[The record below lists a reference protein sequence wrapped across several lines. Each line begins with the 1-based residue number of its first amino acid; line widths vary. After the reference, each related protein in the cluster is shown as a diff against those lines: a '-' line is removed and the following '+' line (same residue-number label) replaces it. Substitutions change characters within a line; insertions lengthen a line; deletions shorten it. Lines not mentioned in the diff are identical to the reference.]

1 MSTDKPYEQPAA
13 AERPTAQ
20 MDAQTSKLVAS
31 SKIMMVDDE
40 PINMR
45 VLQLHLT
52 AQGYG
57 RFVSVTD
64 STQAMATIRSERP
77 SVLLLDLNMPEVSG
91 LEILSEVRADDELK
105 QLPVIVLTSSND
117 PETKVEALQLG
128 ATDFLPKPVD
138 ANELALRMKNT
149 IVARAYE
156 QRLMHFDSLTNLPN
170 RLYFSRLLQRVIK
183 SPASASGKVTLLLFN
198 INRFKSIND
207 TYGSE
212 KGDDVLW
219 AFSQRLQVVFDHAQD
234 TSPLQKS
241 TLKTHC
247 IARLGGARFG
257 VLVQFPGSG
266 SSDAGLQKWLPLVI
280 EELEKPFVVDE
291 QDVYI
296 STSVGASALDA
307 SARTVENLINNAET
321 AMRYAKNQQSPGY
334 ALYSA
339 DMMSLARQALRME
352 NAMRT
357 ALANDEMALMY
368 QPKVDVRTGEIL
380 GAEALLRWE
389 SPELGFVSPVDFIPV
404 AESTGMIVA
413 IGHWVLETACKQ
425 TVEFRRD
432 CKPDFKIAVN
442 VSIRQLY
449 ESGFHDSVDDVLKR
463 TGLPP
468 EALII
473 ELTENMIMDD
483 VEANIGKLSLL
494 RDLGVGISVDDFGT
508 GYSSLSYLQ
517 RFPIDQLKIDRSFIM
532 EIETAD
538 AKAPIVKA
546 IVSLAHDLEL
556 SVVAEGIEEQVQLD
570 HIRMLG
576 CEEYQ
581 GYLKSR
587 PLSAID
593 FQQLMQEELRK
604 CA

>member
-1 MSTDKPYEQPAA
+1 
-13 AERPTAQ
+13 
-20 MDAQTSKLVAS
+20 
-31 SKIMMVDDE
+31 MMVDDE

-64 STQAMATIRSERP
+64 STQAMDRIRAERP
-77 SVLLLDLNMPEVSG
+77 SVLLLDLNMPEVTG
-91 LEILSEVRADDELK
+91 LEILSAVRADKELK

-117 PETKVEALQLG
+117 TETKVEALQRG

-156 QRLMHFDSLTNLPN
+156 QRLMHFDALTNLPN
-170 RLYFSRLLQRVIK
+170 RMYFSRLVQKIMKV
-183 SPASASGKVTLLLFN
+183 SPSSTRKVALLLFN

-207 TYGSE
+207 TFGSE
-212 KGDDVLW
+212 QGDDVLW
-219 AFSQRLQVVFDHAQD
+219 AFSQRLQMVLDHSQAI
-234 TSPLQKS
+234 SPLQS
-241 TLKTHC
+241 NMLKIHC
-247 IARLGGARFG
+247 VARLGGARFG
-257 VLVQFPGSG
+257 VLIQCPGSNC
-266 SSDAGLQKWLPLVI
+266 SMASVQEWLPLI
-280 EELEKPFVVDE
+280 IAELEKPFVVE
-291 QDVYI
+291 QQDVYV
-296 STSVGASALDA
+296 STSVGASALDENA
-307 SARTVENLINNAET
+307 NTVENLINNAET
-321 AMRYAKNQQSPGY
+321 AMRFAKEQQSPGY
-334 ALYSA
+334 AFYTS
-339 DMMSLARQALRME
+339 DMMSMARRALRME

-357 ALANDEMALMY
+357 ALSNNEMELLY
-368 QPKVDVRTGEIL
+368 QPKVDVRTDMIC
-380 GAEALLRWE
+380 GAEALLRWQN
-389 SPELGFVSPVDFIPV
+389 PELGFISPVEFIPV
-404 AESTGMIVA
+404 AESSGMIVA
-413 IGHWVLETACKQ
+413 IGLWVMETACLQ
-425 TVEFRRD
+425 AVEYRRD
-432 CKPDFKIAVN
+432 CNPDFKIAVN

-449 ESGFHDSVDDVLKR
+449 EAGFIESVDATLKH

-468 EALII
+468 EALMI

-483 VEANIGKLSLL
+483 VEGNIGKLCQL

-532 EIETAD
+532 EIVDAD
-538 AKAPIVKA
+538 AMAPIVKA
-546 IVSLAHDLEL
+546 IVSLAHDLNL
-556 SVVAEGIEEQVQLD
+556 SVVAEGVEEEAQLQ
-570 HIRMLG
+570 HIRKLG

-587 PLSAID
+587 PLSVAE
-593 FQQLMQEELRK
+593 FRRLLMEEVRK

>member
-1 MSTDKPYEQPAA
+1 MSMGNTPPKPG
-13 AERPTAQ
+13 AEDRPIAQ
-20 MDAQTSKLVAS
+20 IDAQTRKLMAS

-64 STQAMATIRSERP
+64 STKAMAAIRSERP
-77 SVLLLDLNMPEVSG
+77 SVLLLDLNMPDVSG
-91 LEILSEVRADDELK
+91 LEILSEVRSDDELK

-128 ATDFLPKPVD
+128 ANDFLPKPVD

-156 QRLMHFDSLTNLPN
+156 QRLMHFDALTNLPN
-170 RLYFSRLLQRVIK
+170 RLYFSRLLQKLMK
-183 SPASASGKVTLLLFN
+183 SPSGAVGRVALLLFN

-207 TYGSE
+207 TFGSE
-212 KGDDVLW
+212 QGDDVLW
-219 AFSQRLQVVFDHAQD
+219 AFSQRMQVVFDHAQRI
-234 TSPLQKS
+234 SPLEKE
-241 TLKTHC
+241 TFKTHC

-257 VLVQFPGSG
+257 VLIQFPGKECQE
-266 SSDAGLQKWLPLVI
+266 ANIKEWLPLI
-280 EELEKPFVVDE
+280 IAELEKPFIVE
-291 QDVYI
+291 QQDVYV
-296 STSVGASALDA
+296 STSVGASALD
-307 SARTVENLINNAET
+307 SNARTVEALINNAET
-321 AMRYAKNQQSPGY
+321 AMRFAKEQQSPGY

-339 DMMSLARQALRME
+339 DMMSMARRALRME

-357 ALANDEMALMY
+357 ALVNKEMALLY
-368 QPKVDVRTGEIL
+368 QPKVNVRTGMIS

-389 SPELGFVSPVDFIPV
+389 NPDLGFVSPVEFIPV

-413 IGHWVLETACKQ
+413 IGHWVLEEACRQ
-425 TVEFRRD
+425 AVIFRQE
-432 CKPDFKIAVN
+432 CNPDFKIAVN

-449 ESGFHDSVDDVLKR
+449 EAGFHESVKTTLKR
-463 TGLPP
+463 TGLPSK
-468 EALII
+468 ALII

-483 VEANIGKLSLL
+483 VEGNIGKLSLL
-494 RDLGVGISVDDFGT
+494 RDLGVEISVDDFGT
-508 GYSSLSYLQ
+508 GYSSLSYLL

-532 EIETAD
+532 DIASAD
-538 AKAPIVKA
+538 EKAPIVKA

-556 SVVAEGIEEQVQLD
+556 TVVAEGIEEQVQLD
-570 HIRMLG
+570 HIRRLG

-587 PLSAID
+587 PVSAD
-593 FQQLMQEELRK
+593 VFQQLMLADMKK

>member
-1 MSTDKPYEQPAA
+1 MSDKVPAQRA
-13 AERPTAQ
+13 ADPVPDQ
-20 MDAQTSKLVAS
+20 MDTQTRKLVAS

-64 STQAMATIRSERP
+64 STQALAIIRSERP
-77 SVLLLDLNMPEVSG
+77 SVLLLDLNMPDVSG
-91 LEILSEVRADDELK
+91 LEILSEVRNDEELK

-117 PETKVEALQLG
+117 PETKVQALRLG

-149 IVARAYE
+149 IVSRAYE
-156 QRLMHFDSLTNLPN
+156 QRLMNFDALTNLPN
-170 RLYFSRLLQRVIK
+170 RMYFFGLVQRLVK
-183 SPASASGKVTLLLFN
+183 ATPAHTDRLSLLLIN
-198 INRFKSIND
+198 IDRFKSIND
-207 TYGSE
+207 TFGSDR
-212 KGDDVLW
+212 GDDVLW
-219 AFSQRLQVVFDHAQD
+219 SFSQRLQDVFDKTHE
-234 TSPLQKS
+234 TFPLKDIVDMEP
-241 TLKTHC
+241 HC

-257 VLVQFPGSG
+257 VLLNFRQALTDESALE
-266 SSDAGLQKWLPLVI
+266 DWLPSVI
-280 EELEKPFVVDE
+280 ADLEIPFVVE
-291 QDVYI
+291 QQDVYM
-296 STSVGASALDA
+296 SVSAGVSSLDA
-307 SARTVENLINNAET
+307 DTRSVESLINNAET
-321 AMRYAKNQQSPGY
+321 AMRFAQKRQPPGF
-334 ALYSA
+334 AFYSV
-339 DMMSLARQALRME
+339 DMMLIAKRALRIE

-357 ALANDEMALMY
+357 ALVNDEMSLVY
-368 QPKVDVRTGEIL
+368 QPKVDVSTGAIN
-380 GAEALLRWE
+380 GAEALLRWDT
-389 SPELGFVSPVDFIPV
+389 PDLGSISPVEFIPV
-404 AESTGMIVA
+404 AESSGMIVA
-413 IGHWVLETACKQ
+413 IGQWVLETACLQ
-425 TVEFRRD
+425 AIAFRRN
-432 CKPDFKIAVN
+432 CNPEFKMAVN

-449 ESGFHDSVDDVLKR
+449 ETGFHDMVDATLKS
-463 TGLPP
+463 TGLPS

-483 VEANIGKLSLL
+483 VESNICKLSQL
-494 RDLGVGISVDDFGT
+494 RALGVGISVDDFGT

-517 RFPIDQLKIDRSFIM
+517 RFPVDQLKIDRSFIM
-532 EIETAD
+532 EIVNAGV
-538 AKAPIVKA
+538 KAPIVKA

-556 SVVAEGIEEQVQLD
+556 TVVAEGIEEQVQLD

-587 PLSAID
+587 PVTAVE
-593 FQQLMQEELRK
+593 FQQLLMEDLRK

>member
-1 MSTDKPYEQPAA
+1 MDESSQKRDSDRPAVL
-13 AERPTAQ
+13 
-20 MDAQTSKLVAS
+20 MDAQTRKLMAG

-64 STQAMATIRSERP
+64 SRLTMSTIRSERP
-77 SVLLLDLNMPEVSG
+77 SVLLLDLNMPDVSG
-91 LEILSEVRADDELK
+91 LEILEQVRADPELK
-105 QLPVIVLTSSND
+105 QLPVIVLTSSSD

-156 QRLMHFDSLTNLPN
+156 QRLKHFDALTNLPN
-170 RLYFSRLLQRVIK
+170 RLYFSRLVQKLMKTSETANGRF
-183 SPASASGKVTLLLFN
+183 GLLLFN

-207 TYGSE
+207 TFGSE
-212 KGDDVLW
+212 QGDDVLW
-219 AFSQRLQVVFDHAQD
+219 AFSQRMQVVFDHAQGI
-234 TSPLQKS
+234 SPLRRE

-257 VLVQFPGSG
+257 VLVQLGK
-266 SSDAGLQKWLPLVI
+266 GLVDEAVVQDWLPPLI
-280 EELEKPFVVDE
+280 AELEKPFVVE
-291 QDVYI
+291 QQDVYV
-296 STSVGASALDA
+296 STSVGISAIDDN
-307 SARTVENLINNAET
+307 ARTVENLINNAET
-321 AMRYAKNQQSPGY
+321 AMRRAKEQQSPSY
-334 ALYSA
+334 ALYSS
-339 DMMSLARQALRME
+339 DMMSAARRALLME

-357 ALANDEMALMY
+357 ALVNEEMALVY
-368 QPKVDVRTGEIL
+368 QPKVDVRSGLIS

-389 SPELGFVSPVDFIPV
+389 NPELGFVSPVEFVPV

-413 IGHWVLETACKQ
+413 IGHWVLESACLQ
-425 TVEFRRD
+425 AIVFRRE
-432 CKPDFKIAVN
+432 CNPDFKMAVN

-449 ESGFHDSVDDVLKR
+449 EKGFHQSVDEILKR

-483 VEANIGKLSLL
+483 VEANIGKLSQL
-494 RDLGVGISVDDFGT
+494 RDLGVSISVDDFGT

-517 RFPIDQLKIDRSFIM
+517 RFPIDQLKVDRSFIM
-532 EIETAD
+532 EIESAD
-538 AKAPIVKA
+538 EKAPIVKA

-570 HIRMLG
+570 HISKLG

-587 PLSAID
+587 PISAEAL
-593 FQQLMQEELRK
+593 QQLMLEDMKK

>member
-1 MSTDKPYEQPAA
+1 MSMGESPKKPVD
-13 AERPTAQ
+13 ERPAVL
-20 MDAQTSKLVAS
+20 MDAQTRKLMAS

-64 STQAMATIRSERP
+64 SKLAMSTIRSERP
-77 SVLLLDLNMPEVSG
+77 SVLLLDLNMPDVSG
-91 LEILSEVRADDELK
+91 LEILSEVRSDEELK

-170 RLYFSRLLQRVIK
+170 RLYFSRLVHKLMK
-183 SPASASGKVTLLLFN
+183 SPALTNGRVALLLFN

-207 TYGSE
+207 TFGSE
-212 KGDDVLW
+212 QGDDVLW
-219 AFSQRLQVVFDHAQD
+219 AFSQRMQLVFDHAQGI
-234 TSPLQKS
+234 SPLQKE
-241 TLKTHC
+241 TLKPHC

-257 VLVQFPGSG
+257 VLVQFGSG
-266 SSDAGLQKWLPLVI
+266 QCEGSVIQEWLPLLI
-280 EELEKPFVVDE
+280 AELEKPFVVE
-291 QDVYI
+291 QQDVYV
-296 STSVGASALDA
+296 STSVGVSALGENA
-307 SARTVENLINNAET
+307 HTVENLINNAET
-321 AMRYAKNQQSPGY
+321 AMRYAKEQQSPGY

-339 DMMSLARQALRME
+339 DMMSRARRALRME

-357 ALANDEMALMY
+357 ALVNNEMALVY
-368 QPKVDVRTGEIL
+368 QPKVDVRTGMIN

-389 SPELGFVSPVDFIPV
+389 NPELGSVSPVDFIPV
-404 AESTGMIVA
+404 AESSGMIVS
-413 IGHWVLETACKQ
+413 IGHWVLEASCRQ
-425 TVEFRRD
+425 AVMFREE
-432 CKPDFKIAVN
+432 CNPAFKIAVN

-449 ESGFHDSVDDVLKR
+449 EAGFHQSVDEILKR
-463 TGLPP
+463 TGLPS

-494 RDLGVGISVDDFGT
+494 RELGVGISVDDFGT

-532 EIETAD
+532 EIESAD
-538 AKAPIVKA
+538 EKAPIVKA

-570 HIRMLG
+570 HIRKLG

-587 PLSAID
+587 PVSAAE
-593 FQQLMQEELRK
+593 FMQLMLDDLRK

>member
-1 MSTDKPYEQPAA
+1 MSQGESTDKAGS
-13 AERPTAQ
+13 ERPAVL
-20 MDAQTSKLVAS
+20 MDPQTSKLVAS

-64 STQAMATIRSERP
+64 SRLAMSTLRSERP
-77 SVLLLDLNMPEVSG
+77 SVLLLDLNMPDVSG
-91 LEILSEVRADDELK
+91 LEILSEVRSDPELK

-156 QRLMHFDSLTNLPN
+156 QRLMHFDALTNLPN
-170 RLYFSRLLQRVIK
+170 RLYFSRLVQKLMKSAAATSSRV
-183 SPASASGKVTLLLFN
+183 ALLLFN

-207 TYGSE
+207 TFGSE
-212 KGDDVLW
+212 QGDDVLW
-219 AFSQRLQVVFDHAQD
+219 AFSQRMQVVFDHAQGI
-234 TSPLQKS
+234 SPLRKD
-241 TLKTHC
+241 TLKPHC

-257 VLVQFPGSG
+257 VLAQFGTDRCDEVWVQE
-266 SSDAGLQKWLPLVI
+266 WMPLLI
-280 EELEKPFVVDE
+280 AELEKPFVVE
-291 QDVYI
+291 QQDVYV
-296 STSVGASALDA
+296 STSVGISALDET
-307 SARTVENLINNAET
+307 ARTVESLINNAET
-321 AMRYAKNQQSPGY
+321 AMRYAKEQQSPGY

-339 DMMSLARQALRME
+339 DMVSMARRALRLE

-357 ALANDEMALMY
+357 ALVNEEMRLVY
-368 QPKVDVRTGEIL
+368 QPKVDIRSGLIN

-389 SPELGFVSPVDFIPV
+389 NPDLGFVSPVDFVPV

-413 IGHWVLETACKQ
+413 IGHWVLEAACLQ
-425 TVEFRRD
+425 AAIFRRE
-432 CKPDFKIAVN
+432 CNPAFKIAVN

-449 ESGFHDSVDDVLKR
+449 EAGFHQSVDEILKR

-483 VEANIGKLSLL
+483 VEANIGKLSRL
-494 RDLGVGISVDDFGT
+494 RDLGVRISVDDFGT

-532 EIETAD
+532 EIESAD
-538 AKAPIVKA
+538 EKAPIVKA
-546 IVSLAHDLEL
+546 IVSLAHDLGL

-570 HIRMLG
+570 LVARLG

-587 PLSAID
+587 PVEAAE
-593 FQQLMQEELRK
+593 FMQLMLNDVRK

>member
-1 MSTDKPYEQPAA
+1 MGKSPGQPAPG
-13 AERPTAQ
+13 ERPAAQ
-20 MDAQTSKLVAS
+20 FDAQTRKLMAS

-52 AQGYG
+52 AQGYS

-64 STQAMATIRSERP
+64 STQAIDKIRSERP

-91 LEILSEVRADDELK
+91 LEILSQVRSDDELK

-170 RLYFSRLLQRVIK
+170 RLHFSRLVQRLM
-183 SPASASGKVTLLLFN
+183 KVTQTSPSNFVLLLFN

-207 TYGSE
+207 TFGSE
-212 KGDDVLW
+212 QGDDVLW
-219 AFSQRLQVVFDHAQD
+219 AFSQRLQVVFDHSQ
-234 TSPLQKS
+234 TLSPLRQE

-257 VLVQFPGSG
+257 VLIQCPSKQREQDAVQE
-266 SSDAGLQKWLPLVI
+266 WLPLI
-280 EELEKPFVVDE
+280 IAELEKPFVVE
-291 QDVYI
+291 QEDVYI
-296 STSVGASALDA
+296 STSVGASGLDEH
-307 SARTVENLINNAET
+307 ARTVENLINNAET
-321 AMRYAKNQQSPGY
+321 AMRFAKEQQSPGY
-334 ALYSA
+334 AFYST
-339 DMMSLARQALRME
+339 DMMSMARRALRME

-357 ALANDEMALMY
+357 ALSNNEMELLY
-368 QPKVDVRTGEIL
+368 QPKVDVRTGDIC
-380 GAEALLRWE
+380 GAEALLRWQN
-389 SPELGFVSPVDFIPV
+389 PDLGFISPVEFIPV
-404 AESTGMIVA
+404 AESTGMIVS
-413 IGHWVLETACKQ
+413 IGQWVMETACRQ
-425 TVEFRRD
+425 AVDFRREFS
-432 CKPDFKIAVN
+432 PDFKMAVN

-449 ESGFHDSVDDVLKR
+449 EAGFIESVDATLKR

-468 EALII
+468 EALMV

-483 VEANIGKLSLL
+483 VEGNIAKLSRL

-532 EIETAD
+532 EIVEAD
-538 AKAPIVKA
+538 AIAPIVKA
-546 IVSLAHDLEL
+546 IVSLAHDLNL
-556 SVVAEGIEEQVQLD
+556 SVVAEGIEEEAQLQ
-570 HIRMLG
+570 HIRNLG

-581 GYLKSR
+581 GYLRSR
-587 PLSAID
+587 PLSVD
-593 FQQLMQEELRK
+593 EFQRLMVEENRK